1 VSDLTGELIDSR
13 YQLLRILASGGMATI
28 YEALDLRL
36 DRRVAVKIMHSHLA
50 KDEEFVG
57 RFIKEA
63 KAAAALSHP
72 NIVSIQ
78 DQGWNEGGSPAVF
91 LVMELI
97 EGETLRE
104 FIYRKG
110 SLSPIETL
118 RIISPI
124 ISALG
129 AAHRLGIVHRDIKP
143 ENILISH
150 DGRVKI
156 ADFGLARGG
165 DLGATMTTQSSV
177 VLGSVSYLSPEQV
190 QRGVS
195 DERSDIYSLGITMY
209 EMLTGKKPF
218 EGETPIQIAYMHVN
232 ERVPAPSASTSDI
245 PASLDHIVLRA
256 TDPNPDKRFSNANAM
271 LLEVQGVLEE
281 LDPSRRQL
289 SLELDIPINLT
300 EKSGRKS
307 ARSKTPLRLNTFL
320 SSLPHQYVSQTPTA
334 EKDSSHEKRPKK
346 KKLSKRVKRNRAI
359 AMLIV
364 VALVYGIY
372 LLFSGSGVSVP
383 SVVGMSAQSAEATLK
398 SAGLASAISEELFS
412 EDIPA
417 GKVISS
423 SPGGGAHIP
432 ENGRVNLV
440 LSKGPERISVP
451 SLAGLTTE
459 QATANIS
466 AVGLHP
472 GNLTQQFSTD
482 FEVGRVISSS
492 PTSGTPVKRGTLI
505 DLVISKGV
513 QRVSLTS
520 YIGQSADQAIN
531 ELTSAGFKV
540 ASKYVYSDTVPSG
553 NVVSENP
560 DGSIP
565 VAFGS
570 TVTLRISKGTSHIF
584 VPNIYS
590 LTEAQARIAIENYG
604 LKMRVKRIGSKKVT
618 HVTNVAPAVG
628 TAVKPGATITIT
640 LS

>member
-1 VSDLTGELIDSR
+1 
-13 YQLLRILASGGMATI
+13 MATI
-28 YEALDLRL
+28 YEAVDTRL
-36 DRRVAVKIMHSHLA
+36 DRRVAVKIMHPHLA
-50 KDEEFVG
+50 KDEEFVS

-78 DQGWNEGGSPAVF
+78 DQGWNEGGAPAVF

-97 EGETLRE
+97 DGETLRE

-110 SLSPIETL
+110 VLSSIETL

-129 AAHRLGIVHRDIKP
+129 AAHRLGIIHRDIKP

-165 DLGATMTTQSSV
+165 DLGATMTAQSSV

-218 EGETPIQIAYMHVN
+218 EGDTPIQIAYMHVN
-232 ERVPAPSASTSDI
+232 ERVPAPSMSKSEI
-245 PASLDHIVLRA
+245 PASLDRIVLRA
-256 TDPNPDKRFSNANAM
+256 TDPNPDRRFPNANAM
-271 LLEVQGVLEE
+271 LIDVQGALEE
-281 LDPSRRQL
+281 LDPARRQL
-289 SLELDIPINLT
+289 SLELDIPITFT
-300 EKSGRKS
+300 EKSGRRKKK
-307 ARSKTPLRLNTFL
+307 SKTPNRFNTLL
-320 SSLPHQYVSQTPTA
+320 SSLPHQPTTEPSA
-334 EKDSSHEKRPKK
+334 AQIDSSQNKRSRKK
-346 KKLSKRVKRNRAI
+346 PERKKLSRRVKRNRAI
-359 AMLIV
+359 AILIL
-364 VALVYGIY
+364 VALVYGIFM
-372 LLFSGSGVSVP
+372 LVSGSGISVP
-383 SVVGMSAQSAEATLK
+383 SVVGMSTQSAEATLK
-398 SAGLASAISEELFS
+398 SAGLTSAISEQVFS
-412 EDIPA
+412 EEIPA

-423 SPGGGAHIP
+423 SPGGGAQIKEHGAVSLLI
-432 ENGRVNLV
+432 
-440 LSKGPERISVP
+440 SKGPERIAVP
-451 SLAGLTTE
+451 TLAGMSQE
-459 QATANIS
+459 QATSTIS
-466 AVGLHP
+466 SVGLHV
-472 GNLTQQFSTD
+472 GNLTQQFSVD
-482 FEVGRVISSS
+482 IEKGKVISSS
-492 PTSGTPVKRGTLI
+492 PTQGTPVKRGALI

-513 QRVSLTS
+513 QQVPLTS
-520 YIGQSADQAIN
+520 YVGQSADQAIN

-540 ASKYVYSDTVPSG
+540 SSKYVYSDTVPSG

-560 DGSIP
+560 DGSTP

-584 VPNIYS
+584 VPNVYS
-590 LTEAQARIAIENYG
+590 LTEAQARISIENYG
-604 LKMRVKRIGSKKVT
+604 LKTRVKRIGSKKVK
-618 HVTNVAPAVG
+618 HVTNVVPPVG
-628 TAVKPGATITIT
+628 TTVKPGATITIT